1 LAQEILA
8 RGTGFIAAPNTNL
21 DGTIYNLRY
30 GPPSRGIEFE
40 KLDLTAIAA
49 GYDSAF
55 KTNAADHWNIAGS
68 MTQMQITAP
77 DGYQRQFFQLDWRFI
92 NSAGKVW
99 EPSGDGQG
107 DGVNTKW
114 GNHEPDLVRDANVAF
129 AEAFLRM
136 MVRSNTIL
144 DEKP

>member
-1 LAQEILA
+1 
-8 RGTGFIAAPNTNL
+8 
-21 DGTIYNLRY
+21 
-30 GPPSRGIEFE
+30 
-40 KLDLTAIAA
+40 
-49 GYDSAF
+49 
-55 KTNAADHWNIAGS
+55 

-99 EPSGDGQG
+99 EPSGDG
-107 DGVNTKW
+107 VNIKW